1 MKRTYT
7 IKYGCSCTVGK
18 VRKNN
23 EDNFFCDGVI
33 RNNPDSN
40 DDVIL
45 KGAVKSADNSLFAVF
60 DGMGGEACGEVAS
73 FVAANNCIA
82 FYEDR
87 QQYGEYLFELLY
99 MLNKRILEE
108 TKARSLVLMG
118 STAAMIQFYNDKIY
132 IANAGDSRI
141 YKLTKNKLSQI
152 SVDHTAQGYSKKA
165 PLTKFLGT
173 PDPNCLM
180 PFIAY
185 GAYKAND
192 MFILCTDGVYD
203 MVSKTEMTKILS
215 SKKELDVL
223 AKELTDK
230 AVEYGGVDN
239 ATVILCK
246 ITK

>member
-23 EDNFFCDGVI
+23 EDNFFCDGEI

-40 DDVIL
+40 DDVVL
-45 KGAVKSADNSLFAVF
+45 KGEVKSTDNALFSVF
-60 DGMGGEACGEVAS
+60 DGMGGEACGEIAS
-73 FVAANNCIA
+73 FIAANNCIA

-87 QQYGEYLFELLY
+87 QQYGEYLFELLF
-99 MLNKRILEE
+99 MLNERVLEE

-118 STAAMIQFYNDKIY
+118 STAAMIQFYKDRIY

-141 YKLTKNKLSQI
+141 YKLTKNNLKQI
-152 SVDHTAQGYSKKA
+152 SLDHTAQGYGKKA

-173 PDPNCLM
+173 PDPDGLN
-180 PFIAY
+180 PFIAF
-185 GAYKAND
+185 GAYKTAD

-203 MVSKTEMTKILS
+203 MVSDAEMTAILS
-215 SKKELDVL
+215 QKKDLDVL
-223 AKELTDK
+223 CKELTDK
-230 AVEYGGVDN
+230 AIEHGGVDN

-246 ITK
+246 IIK